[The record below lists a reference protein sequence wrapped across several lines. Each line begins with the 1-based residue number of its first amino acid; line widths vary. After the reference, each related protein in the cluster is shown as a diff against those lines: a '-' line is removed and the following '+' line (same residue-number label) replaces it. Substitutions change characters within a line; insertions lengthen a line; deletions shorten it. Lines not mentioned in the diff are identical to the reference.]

1 MIQPMFFPE
10 SRDGKVSGDHH
21 ASPCAGVGPNDHTV
35 DYRPGLSRNQLTH
48 RRQSLRLL
56 QQHRLS

>member
-35 DYRPGLSRNQLTH
+35 DYRPGLF
-48 RRQSLRLL
+48 RRVTRCPHTAQGEFVPQILE
-56 QQHRLS
+56 